1 MHRVNLHTL
10 GFRSSSQRASAS
22 PSPSPQSTSA
32 TGTEKPLV
40 YDPHSRDALVIS
52 IRALSCED
60 WRGHFSLLLLS
71 FSSVLR
77 VLRFLS
83 YTFPCLYTLLSAE
96 GQVISYTSVFLR
108 TWDCFTILPFFF
120 CSSCLKEISS
130 QLALP
135 SFVTCP
141 ISLGILTP
149 IPATSSST
157 FRSSIKQAIAQL
169 NIHSFEY
176 VCKKRTGRSWQ
187 EANLT
192 CRKLDR

>member
-120 CSSCLKEISS
+120 LLFLSKRDQFAI
-130 QLALP
+130 
-135 SFVTCP
+135 
-141 ISLGILTP
+141 GIAVFCHL
-149 IPATSSST
+149 SYFSWNS
-157 FRSSIKQAIAQL
+157 
-169 NIHSFEY
+169 HSNPRNF
-176 VCKKRTGRSWQ
+176 
-187 EANLT
+187 
-192 CRKLDR
+192 